1 MKRNKFFALIFTLA
15 FLSVM
20 LVACDCGCNADRE
33 EIAPYELTH
42 RFRMLDED
50 GYGYD
55 RLDILKYNVDGQVMT
70 VFYSY
75 GHGIVDIEMSGTSN
89 KPKDV
94 QDQNTDG
101 ILGQESYFDY

>member
-1 MKRNKFFALIFTLA
+1 MKKIFGLILGIA
-15 FLSVM
+15 FLC
-20 LVACDCGCNADRE
+20 VALSGCDCGCNAGRE
-33 EIAPYELTH
+33 ELAPYELTH
-42 RFRMLDED
+42 QFRMLDEE

-55 RLDILKYNVDGQVMT
+55 RLDILKYNVDGHVMT

-75 GHGIVDIEMSGTSN
+75 HHGIVDIEMSGASN

>member
-1 MKRNKFFALIFTLA
+1 MRKIFGLVLGIA
-15 FLSVM
+15 FLCVVLSG
-20 LVACDCGCNADRE
+20 CDDCGCNADRE
-33 EIAPYELTH
+33 ALEPYELTH
-42 RFRMLDED
+42 KFRMLDEE

-75 GHGIVDIEMSGTSN
+75 RHGIVDIKMSGTSN

>member
-1 MKRNKFFALIFTLA
+1 MRKIFGLVLGVA
-15 FLSVM
+15 FLCVVLSG
-20 LVACDCGCNADRE
+20 CDACGCNSDRE
-33 EIAPYELTH
+33 ELAPYELTH
-42 RFRMLDED
+42 RFRMLDEN